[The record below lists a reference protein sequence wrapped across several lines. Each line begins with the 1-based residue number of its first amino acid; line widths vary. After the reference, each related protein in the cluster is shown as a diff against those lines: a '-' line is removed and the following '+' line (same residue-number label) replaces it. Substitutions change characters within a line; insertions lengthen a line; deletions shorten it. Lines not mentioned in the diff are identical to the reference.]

1 MISPRA
7 FFFNQNQN
15 KMNGG
20 TPSNEPWGVHC
31 SPEPGRKF
39 LPLGSVSHRA
49 ISKGLH
55 QTTTKSPSVF
65 TTSFVSREQPTT
77 PSLSPLPDIYTTC
90 PELRQ
95 FKPLM
100 TLPEMNI
107 HQTNYS
113 NATNSQFLQNNQPPS
128 LSSGVH
134 LANDTQNL
142 EDQKPIRFPE
152 NSDFDPNEQIL
163 KPYVFE
169 INDCN
174 SNYAVLYLLLYISQL
189 FT

>member
-1 MISPRA
+1 
-7 FFFNQNQN
+7 
-15 KMNGG
+15 MNGG

-113 NATNSQFLQNNQPPS
+113 NATNSQFLQNNQPPV